1 MREAVRRHG
10 GEVWIQVD
18 GGVSAVDDRAVRRGR
33 GRRLRRRVGRLRR
46 RVGRGRHRRP
56 AGARGAARARMSDPA
71 SLLDRLADSGGYAVD
86 LTITEG
92 LEPGEVLEGVELEAC
107 RFERAVLE
115 GAVLRDCTFTDCVF
129 VGCNLNRVDLSGS
142 RFSDCTF
149 VECTALAVIW
159 TRAGEATLSARPWD
173 LERCRLDLASFQE
186 GAIAGSRL
194 VGCSLRE
201 ADFGG
206 ADAQRVDFG
215 ESDLS
220 GAVFVGTDLRGA
232 SLVGRRGLRVRPVG
246 EPGARAAGRGDRRR
260 RAARRDGAGRRG
272 LTPRPGVPRCGTGHP
287 EVPGARLRVGVLG
300 AQCDA
305 PTETRS
311 RPCPSASSRGWA
323 SPPRPWSSC
332 WPCCSSPRCRG
343 RRSAA
348 GCRSR

>member
-1 MREAVRRHG
+1 MVLVMTVEPGFGGQSFMTDQMPKVREVREAVRRHG

-18 GGVSAVDDRAVRRGR
+18 GGVSASTIEQCAEAGADVFVAGI
-33 GRRLRRRVGRLRR
+33 GRLRR
-46 RVGRGRHRRP
+46 RVGRGRRRR
-56 AGARGAARARMSDPA
+56 AAVARGAALIPERAPA
-71 SLLDRLADSGGYAVD
+71 SLLERLADSGGYAVD

-92 LEPGEVLEGVELEAC
+92 LEPGEVLDGVELEGC

-115 GAVLRDCTFTDCVF
+115 GAVLRDCTFTDCEF
-129 VGCNLNRVDLSGS
+129 TGCNLNRVDLSGS

-215 ESDLS
+215 GTRPPRRRVRRHRPAGGDLV
-220 GAVFVGTDLRGA
+220 GAVGYAFDPSQNRV
-232 SLVGRRGLRVRPVG
+232 RGLRVEASGGGAAGRDGTGRRALTVRPWRTRRGWHREGLRPHGQRSRSAVG
-246 EPGARAAGRGDRRR
+246 EPGLWKIVIR
-260 RAARRDGAGRRG
+260 
-272 LTPRPGVPRCGTGHP
+272 THV
-287 EVPGARLRVGVLG
+287 RL
-300 AQCDA
+300 
-305 PTETRS
+305 
-311 RPCPSASSRGWA
+311 
-323 SPPRPWSSC
+323 
-332 WPCCSSPRCRG
+332 
-343 RRSAA
+343 
-348 GCRSR
+348 